1 MPDASPAATPARW
14 AAITRSASVTA
25 ATHLVGREE
34 ERAALEGFIAA
45 LRDGGSVAL
54 VLLGEM
60 GSGKT
65 TLLEEL
71 AALGSGCR
79 LVSVSGVQSEMEL
92 AFAALHQLCAP
103 LLGSLDAIPAPQAFA
118 LRTTFGMSPGPPPD
132 RFLVGLAVLS
142 LLAEAAAEQPLLCL
156 VDDEQWVDRAS
167 AQVMTFVARR
177 LGTESVGL
185 AFATRA
191 ASGELTGLPQLKV
204 EGLPRTEARALLE
217 SMLTTKVDERVLG
230 QIVAES
236 RGNPLALV
244 ELLREL
250 TAAQLAGG
258 FGLPGAVTLPGSAE
272 EAYRRRIEALPASSK
287 RLVALAAAEPTGDPS
302 LLWRAAE
309 QIDLHAAAAG
319 PAVEAGILELGARVR
334 FRHPLARSAAYQ
346 AAPAAQRRAA
356 HAALAEATDTAADPD
371 RRAWHRAQAAQEP
384 DEDVAD
390 ELERSAGRAQ
400 ARGGLAAAA
409 AFLDRATALT
419 PDPAL
424 RTRRALVG
432 AQAKVQAGEFDT
444 ALDLLAIAEANPLS
458 DDGQAHADLVRAQLA
473 YTAGKGT
480 QAQPLLLKA
489 AKRLERSDPHLA
501 RVTYLDAI
509 RTALWAGRLAAPGLD
524 FPAACHAAAEAPP
537 QHVGGDSADQL
548 LYRLTADF
556 TSEYARGLPVLRQ
569 TLLVDGRR
577 LPAAEEIRWVL
588 LAATAASG
596 VWHDEHW
603 QVFTDRHVDL
613 CRDLGA
619 LTELPLALNSR
630 VFLHLFKG
638 ELPAAESEIEQMQ
651 ALLSAMGNTR
661 AQYPALAL
669 AAFRGHE
676 AEASALAQATVD
688 EATRR
693 GEGWAVTCAA
703 WASALLN
710 NGLCRYGKALDAA
723 RRATEY
729 PHDMAFRTWGLA
741 ELAEA
746 AARNGSREDAAA
758 ACRQL
763 GELADDSC
771 TDWALGVKARSHAL
785 LATGDAAD
793 ALYRESLSRLA
804 RTRVRPELARAHLLY
819 GEWLRRQRR
828 RGEARAQLREAHA
841 MLEEI
846 GMKAFAE
853 RARREL
859 WATGESTRRRDVESH
874 IELTAQELQ
883 IARLAGSGLTN
894 PEIGTRLFI
903 SARTVEYHLGKV
915 FGKLGI
921 TSRSQLDGALP

>member
-1 MPDASPAATPARW
+1 M
-14 AAITRSASVTA
+14 
-25 ATHLVGREE
+25 
-34 ERAALEGFIAA
+34 
-45 LRDGGSVAL
+45 
-54 VLLGEM
+54 
-60 GSGKT
+60 
-65 TLLEEL
+65 
-71 AALGSGCR
+71 
-79 LVSVSGVQSEMEL
+79 
-92 AFAALHQLCAP
+92 
-103 LLGSLDAIPAPQAFA
+103 
-118 LRTTFGMSPGPPPD
+118 
-132 RFLVGLAVLS
+132 
-142 LLAEAAAEQPLLCL
+142 
-156 VDDEQWVDRAS
+156 
-167 AQVMTFVARR
+167 
-177 LGTESVGL
+177 
-185 AFATRA
+185 
-191 ASGELTGLPQLKV
+191 
-204 EGLPRTEARALLE
+204 
-217 SMLTTKVDERVLG
+217 
-230 QIVAES
+230 
-236 RGNPLALV
+236 
-244 ELLREL
+244 
-250 TAAQLAGG
+250 
-258 FGLPGAVTLPGSAE
+258 
-272 EAYRRRIEALPASSK
+272 
-287 RLVALAAAEPTGDPS
+287 
-302 LLWRAAE
+302 
-309 QIDLHAAAAG
+309 HAADAQ

-334 FRHPLARSAAYQ
+334 FRHPLARTAAYQ

-356 HAALAEATDTAADPD
+356 HAALAEATDPTADPD
-371 RRAWHRAQAAQEP
+371 RCAWHRAQAAQEP

-419 PDPAL
+419 PDPAR
-424 RTRRALVG
+424 RTRRALAG

-444 ALDLLAIAEANPLS
+444 ALDLLVIAEANPLS

-473 YTAGKGT
+473 NTVGKGT
-480 QAQPLLLKA
+480 EALPLLLKA
-489 AKRLERSDPHLA
+489 AKQLERSDPRLA

-509 RTALWAGRLAAPGLD
+509 RTALWAGRLAVPGLD
-524 FPAACHAAAEAPP
+524 FPAASRAAAETPP
-537 QHVGGDSADQL
+537 PPAGGDAAEQL

-569 TLLVDGRR
+569 TLLADGCR
-577 LPAAEEIRWVL
+577 LPADEEIRWVL

-603 QVFTDRHVDL
+603 QVLTNRHVDL

-630 VFLHLFKG
+630 AFLRLFEG
-638 ELPAAESEIEQMQ
+638 ELAAAESEIEQMHS
-651 ALLSAMGNTR
+651 LLSAMGSTR
-661 AQYPALAL
+661 ARYPALAL

-710 NGLCRYGKALDAA
+710 NGLCRYGKALGAA

-746 AARNGSREDAAA
+746 AARDGSREDAAA

-763 GELADDSC
+763 GKLADDSG

-828 RGEARAQLREAHA
+828 RGEARAQLREAHT
-841 MLEEI
+841 MLEEM

-859 WATGESTRRRDVESH
+859 WATGESTRRRDLESH

-915 FGKLGI
+915 FGKLDI
-921 TSRSQLDGALP
+921 TSRSQLDGVLT